1 MEEVE
6 HVEQEEEVDNLKKA
20 KEMEKVNDLMKMNEV
35 EEVEDVAELEEV
47 EYVEME
53 ASFDLMQDRIVEA
66 YREQG
71 REGRK
76 PTFPEFLR
84 FLVSSSHCYHGLCL
98 KG

>member
-1 MEEVE
+1 MKK
-6 HVEQEEEVDNLKKA
+6 VDDFMA
-20 KEMEKVNDLMKMNEV
+20 KNEV
-35 EEVEDVAELEEV
+35 EEVEDIAELEEV

-53 ASFDLMQDRIVEA
+53 ASFSLAQDRIVEA

-84 FLVSSSHCYHGLCL
+84 FLVSS
-98 KG
+98 